1 MKAIIADTFTFYIHN
16 SRNTQFPREFRNHK
30 IIWNMREALLEI
42 WSGTITELAI
52 PELGT
57 PGYDFPGFIEDM
69 INIGQIKES
78 PIIKWYKL
86 NIISKK

>member
-16 SRNTQFPREFRNHK
+16 SRNTQFPKEFRNHK
-30 IIWNMREALLEI
+30 IIWNMREALLTI
-42 WSGTITELAI
+42 WEGTITELVI

-69 INIGQIKES
+69 INIGQIKER